1 MQILICPP
9 RENERQ
15 RERERDVNLLTRND
29 NEDVIST
36 EREEGRDTTEV
47 RHNSPDC
54 EIFYALPVVANAQ
67 FNILQAFKLLF
78 SFIELGTIQ
87 PNKNIYI

>member
-9 RENERQ
+9 REIAWRGERAT
-15 RERERDVNLLTRND
+15 EGESGDVNLLTRND

-36 EREEGRDTTEV
+36 ERGRKGEIRQKV

-54 EIFYALPVVANAQ
+54 QIFPAWPVVANAQ
-67 FNILQAFKLLF
+67 FNILQALIVIFF
-78 SFIELGTIQ
+78 H
-87 PNKNIYI
+87 